1 MDVEQ
6 RRYTKLVPLI
16 EILAHTTGKGRA
28 AKSVGAAYHHICD
41 ELGGEIQVLT
51 QAGYGDLEQ
60 VGGEALANAV
70 TKIRSGQV
78 AIVPGFDGQYG
89 TVLPAD

>member
-1 MDVEQ
+1 MDVEK
-6 RRYTKLVPLI
+6 RPYTKLVPLI
-16 EILAHTTGKGRA
+16 EILAHTMGKGRP
-28 AKSVGAAYHHICD
+28 AKSVVAAYHHICD

-60 VGGEALANAV
+60 IGGEALADAV
-70 TKIRSGQV
+70 VKIRSGQV